1 MENNFHKILLIFLV
15 FMLGG
20 SIASF
25 YHLFVNRR
33 EKNEDFIFARSHCD
47 HCHRKLAFYEIIP
60 VFSYIYLKGKCKSC
74 GEQIGIDKFFTE
86 ILISIL
92 SGLIFLKYGI
102 SIYTI
107 LFIVIITVA
116 TFIGIIDFKTGY
128 IYNIDLFIILVFTLL
143 LKLFA
148 EENIVNSLKFSLGIG
163 LFFFMLYKFT
173 EMMGLGDVYYSFIM
187 GFFANNLLEAFNLFK
202 DSFLIAAV
210 FSLILILLKKK
221 SFKDSI
227 AFGPFISIS
236 IIIFILCR

>member
-1 MENNFHKILLIFLV
+1 MENNFYKITLIFLV

-20 SIASF
+20 SFASF
-25 YHLFVNRR
+25 YYVFVNRR
-33 EKNEDFIFARSHCD
+33 EKKEDFIFARSHCD
-47 HCHRKLAFYEIIP
+47 NCNRKLAFYEIIP

-74 GEQIGIDKFFTE
+74 GEKIGIDKFLTE

-92 SGLIFLKYGI
+92 SVLNFFKYGN
-102 SIYTI
+102 SLYTI

-116 TFIGIIDFKTGY
+116 IFIGIIDLKTGY
-128 IYNIDLFIILVFTLL
+128 IYNIDLFIILVFILL
-143 LKLFA
+143 LKLLA
-148 EENIVNSLKFSLGIG
+148 EENILNSLKFSLGIG

-202 DSFLIAAV
+202 DSFLIAAI
-210 FSLILILLKKK
+210 FSIILILLKKK